1 MSDTILKIE
10 NLHLKKGDKYI
21 IKDFNIEIER
31 NLISVILGVNGA
43 GKSSL
48 AYVIMGLSGYKP
60 DKGRI
65 IFKGKDITNWSVTDR
80 AKAGM
85 TLAWQNPANFEGLTV
100 REYLEIGMKNK
111 SLFAVK
117 EALEKVALDP
127 ILYMNRIVDKSL
139 SGGER
144 KRIELAAVYAMH
156 PELVILDEPDSGIDI
171 LSLENIKKLIVDF
184 KNNGSTVLLITHRDE
199 VAEIG
204 DKAFLM
210 CSGKIINEGSP
221 AEISDFFKDECN
233 GCNHKGAPEKTLA
246 KNEGSE

>member
-1 MSDTILKIE
+1 MGTILEIE
-10 NLHLKKGDKYI
+10 DLDLKKGDKYI
-21 IKDFNIEIER
+21 IKDFNIGIEQ

-48 AYVIMGLSGYKP
+48 AYVLMGLSGYKP
-60 DKGRI
+60 ERGKI
-65 IFKGKDITNWSVTDR
+65 IFKGKDITNWSVTER

-85 TLAWQNPANFEGLTV
+85 TLAWQTPANFEGLTV
-100 REYLEIGMKNK
+100 REYIEIGMKNK
-111 SLFAVK
+111 SLFFVK

-127 ILYMNRIVDKSL
+127 VLYMNRVVDKSL

-156 PELVILDEPDSGIDI
+156 PDLVILDEPDSGIDI
-171 LSLENIKKLIVDF
+171 LSLENIKKLILDF
-184 KNNGSTVLLITHRDE
+184 KENDSTVLLITHRDE

-210 CSGKIINEGSP
+210 CNGKIINEGSP
-221 AEISDFFKDECN
+221 AEISDFFKDECSK
-233 GCNHKGAPEKTLA
+233 CDHKGAPEKSLA
-246 KNEGSE
+246 KNERSE